1 MTPTTNPQTVTHHK
15 QMDGAENGLNN
26 ERSQKSFKKTPK
38 EKKNKSYI
46 LGKVMRDVLRI
57 NSVYES
63 THSQE
68 GKLTKSPPEQELQSA
83 AKNLHYMT
91 FYK

>member
-1 MTPTTNPQTVTHHK
+1 MKEARRALKRHQ
-15 QMDGAENGLNN
+15 
-26 ERSQKSFKKTPK
+26 RKK
-38 EKKNKSYI
+38 KKKSYI

-68 GKLTKSPPEQELQSA
+68 GMLTKSPPEQELQSA